1 MRNTVAKRI
10 RKLVAR
16 DFPAQVKVAY
26 ERQEHKQALVTTE
39 TLNEKGQ
46 RVTQFESQPRFTMK
60 LEENCQRAVS
70 QYIKRNYNGT
80 VSL

>member
-16 DFPAQVKVAY
+16 DFAGQAKVAY
-26 ERQEHKQALVTTE
+26 ERQEHKPAIVTSEVT
-39 TLNEKGQ
+39 NEKGE
-46 RVTQFESQPRFTMK
+46 RVTQVNSQPRFTMK

-70 QYIKRNYNGT
+70 QYIKRNYNGN
-80 VSL
+80 VGY